1 MLDFP
6 AEVSSMKAIQIILII
21 LILLLGSVVV
31 ASAATMTTTPPPA
44 QTKNSVNNK
53 VSTKETG
60 DTRLSKDDKTII
72 VIKDSGNGMP
82 WWGQTI
88 ITLLGFLISATMI
101 IWQMKHQQKT
111 SLLLQREN
119 SREALRLQIYQ
130 TLEKQI
136 SKVNEAAIKAGGYL
150 LLLPANI
157 KSNAFSLAHGVK
169 PPPLRERALDY
180 NSKNYE
186 LSEAIVELFYAFES
200 YEIACPDFK
209 IFKIALS
216 SAQHDLRE
224 VNAKLFTELL
234 EILPIDLNEDD
245 AKKTGHKLIDK
256 PLPDDER
263 CQKLEALIGRYKEI
277 TTDVNSYMHDLQIDA
292 QNKLLNKLFDNKLPP
307 RRPLDPKYKVI
318 TTDPKDIEELKRYF
332 ENETAWG
339 QYMKA
344 VTGKERV
351 ADLD

>member
-1 MLDFP
+1 
-6 AEVSSMKAIQIILII
+6 MKAMQSILIV
-21 LILLLGSVVV
+21 LLLLLGPGGA
-31 ASAATMTTTPPPA
+31 ASAATVTTTLPPA
-44 QTKNSVNNK
+44 QTKTSVNNE
-53 VSTKETG
+53 VSTKEKS
-60 DTRLSKDDKTII
+60 DTSFLKDDKTII
-72 VIKDSGNGMP
+72 LVKDSVNGMP

-101 IWQMKHQQKT
+101 IWQMKHQQKI

-136 SKVNEAAIKAGGYL
+136 SKVNEAAINAGGYL

-157 KSNAFSLAHGVK
+157 KSNALSLSHGVK
-169 PPPLRERALDY
+169 PSPLRERALDY
-180 NSKNYE
+180 NSKHNK
-186 LSEAIVELFYAFES
+186 LSDAIVKLFYAFES

-216 SAQHDLRE
+216 SAQHDLRD
-224 VNAKLFTELL
+224 VNTKLFTELL
-234 EILPIDLNEDD
+234 EILPIDLNEED
-245 AKKTGHKLIDK
+245 AKRTGLKLIDK

-263 CQKLEALIGRYKEI
+263 RQKLETLISRYKEI
-277 TTDVNSYMHDLQIDA
+277 TTDINCYMHDLQIDA
-292 QNKLLNKLFDNKLPP
+292 QNKLLNKLFENKLPP
-307 RRPLDPKYKVI
+307 RRPLDSKYKVI

-339 QYMKA
+339 KYMKA
-344 VTGKERV
+344 ITGKERV